1 MHYAV
6 SRQLPLPRALG
17 TVTGSHP
24 RRRTGYGLGTDRG

>member
-17 TVTGSHP
+17 PVSGSHP
-24 RRRTGYGLGTDRG
+24 RRRTGYGLDTGRG